1 MPSLVELLSDQL
13 RGQQPAVGG
22 ITQRFTLQWVHS
34 LFLLFAQWIT
44 TTSPSEII
52 LSYNSNGQTP
62 TCTLTVLPPNP
73 LCLLVTRTHKH
84 AETARSRL
92 TVEKKRPLMKS
103 LKITL
108 LSCVYTY
115 VQVHGH
121 PHTWMHAH
129 PHINAANGSGE
140 VEQMGPLNVILFF
153 FFPLTLQK

>member
-1 MPSLVELLSDQL
+1 MPSLMELLSDQL

-34 LFLLFAQWIT
+34 LILLFAQWIT

-103 LKITL
+103 LKITP
-108 LSCVYTY
+108 LSCVHLRASAWASTY
-115 VQVHGH
+115 
-121 PHTWMHAH
+121 M
-129 PHINAANGSGE
+129 NACAPLHKCSKWKRRGWTNGPIECNS
-140 VEQMGPLNVILFF
+140 FF